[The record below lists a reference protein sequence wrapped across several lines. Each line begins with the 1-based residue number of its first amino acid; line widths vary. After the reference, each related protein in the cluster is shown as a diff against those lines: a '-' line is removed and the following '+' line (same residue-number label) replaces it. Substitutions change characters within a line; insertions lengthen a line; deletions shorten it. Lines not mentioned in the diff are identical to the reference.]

1 MSILE
6 ELYTGKIYPFE
17 DIVSKD
23 KNYCSVNK
31 KIEELQEYFCEKLS
45 IEDRE
50 KFEQW
55 NNLIHES
62 NYMDSYAN
70 FAYGFRLGSMLLI
83 DVLAGFQPSEE

>member
-6 ELYTGKIYPFE
+6 DLYTGKIYPFE

-23 KNYCSVNK
+23 KNYCPVNK
-31 KIEELQEYFCEKLS
+31 KIEELQEYFCKKLS

-50 KFEQW
+50 NFEQW

-62 NYMDSYAN
+62 HYMDSYAN
-70 FAYGFRLGSMLLI
+70 FAYGFRLGSMLLL